1 MNSITEVKDDL
12 IAREIQR
19 IELLTKKE
27 LIRELIDL
35 KSKEV
40 EQMSKKKLLTKL
52 QIMTNSKI
60 DSIEEE
66 FFCRKCGKSITKE
79 EVELND
85 DEMCTACYAERHR
98 QNTNHGNKNKT
109 KK

>member
-1 MNSITEVKDDL
+1 MTEVKDDL

-19 IELLTKKE
+19 IESLTKKE
-27 LIRELIDL
+27 LISELIDL

-40 EQMSKKKLLTKL
+40 EQMSNDELLVKSRNMKN
-52 QIMTNSKI
+52 QK
-60 DSIEEE
+60 IEEE
-66 FFCRKCGKSITKE
+66 FFCRKCGKTISRG

-85 DEMCTACYAERHR
+85 DEMCSICYAERH
-98 QNTNHGNKNKT
+98 QKNHGNKNKT